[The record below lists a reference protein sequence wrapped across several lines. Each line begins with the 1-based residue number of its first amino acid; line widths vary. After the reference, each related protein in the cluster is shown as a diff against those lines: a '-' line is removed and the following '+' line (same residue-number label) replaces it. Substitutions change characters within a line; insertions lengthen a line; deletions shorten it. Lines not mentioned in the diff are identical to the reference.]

1 MMNSKNK
8 MTFLL
13 CFIITLTWEKITDG
27 FSLLSCSINNNNN
40 NKKTTGNLNKYYNSK
55 IIKLE

>member
-1 MMNSKNK
+1 

-13 CFIITLTWEKITDG
+13 CFIITLTWEKITDD
-27 FSLLSCSINNNNN
+27 FSLLSCSINNK
-40 NKKTTGNLNKYYNSK
+40 KKTPLTINKYYKSK